1 MAFATGKFSYGLCDN
16 CGQRYPY
23 KVLRKNWRGFM
34 VCPDDYEPKEPQLQP
49 LRYTGDAIALRDPR
63 PDRVEPQVIF
73 VGLPGDAAFQSI
85 GSANGGTNMQPFPQQ
100 NAVQGVGSIG
110 KVTIVIT

>member
-1 MAFATGKFSYGLCDN
+1 
-16 CGQRYPY
+16 
-23 KVLRKNWRGFM
+23 
-34 VCPDDYEPKEPQLQP
+34 

-85 GSANGGTNMQPFPQQ
+85 GSANGSINMRPFPEQ